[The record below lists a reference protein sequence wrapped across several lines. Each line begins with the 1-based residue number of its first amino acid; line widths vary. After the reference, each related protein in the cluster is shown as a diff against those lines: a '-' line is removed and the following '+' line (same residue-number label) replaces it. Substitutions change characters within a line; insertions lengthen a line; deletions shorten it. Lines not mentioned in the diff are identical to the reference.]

1 MIPSAAAEATARDA
15 SPALL
20 ASLEN
25 ILADRGIGALAAR
38 VAELR
43 LWIDDDMR
51 EVETELLRFDRR
63 ETPLHKSAEH
73 LLSLEGKRLRPLC
86 LVFAARLGTGFSPAV
101 RDLGVAVELVHNATL
116 LHDDVVDLGDKRRG
130 SDAARVIYGNAASIY
145 AGDWLLV
152 EALQR
157 TRAAGFPDLLDSV
170 LGLLKQMLDAEALQ
184 LRNRG
189 RVHASAEDY
198 FSVIEGKTASL
209 FEWGLRAGGR
219 AGGLGEAACS
229 ALASYGRH
237 LGIAFQLVDDAL
249 DFSGDASVV
258 GKSLLSDLREG
269 KMTGPLLFAIER
281 DPSLA
286 RILEASCDGAGASLD
301 PVTER
306 RVATVVRETGALA
319 HCARLALQHSATA
332 VEQLALLPQGPAT
345 EALHHIAITMVHRV
359 K

>member
-1 MIPSAAAEATARDA
+1 VIPTAAAEVTERNT
-15 SPALL
+15 PALL
-20 ASLEN
+20 ASLES
-25 ILADRGIGALAAR
+25 IVHDRGIGALAAR
-38 VAELR
+38 IAELR
-43 LWIDDDMR
+43 LWIDSDMR
-51 EVETELLRFDRR
+51 EVESELLRFDRR

-73 LLSLEGKRLRPLC
+73 LLTLEGKRLRPLC

-130 SDAARVIYGNAASIY
+130 SDTARVIYGNAASIY

-152 EALQR
+152 EALSR
-157 TRAAGFPDLLDSV
+157 TRASGYPDLLDSI
-170 LGLLKQMLDAEALQ
+170 LSLLKHMLDAEALQ

-189 RVHASAEDY
+189 KVHASAEDY

-209 FEWGLRAGGR
+209 FEWALRAGGR
-219 AGGLGEAACS
+219 AGGLDEAACN
-229 ALASYGRH
+229 ALASYGQN

-249 DFSGDASVV
+249 DFSGDAGVV

-286 RILEASCDGAGASLD
+286 RTLEASCDGAGTALD
-301 PVTER
+301 PITER

-319 HCARLALQHSATA
+319 HCTRLALQYSTTA
-332 VEQLALLPQGPAT
+332 IEQLALLPQTPAT
-345 EALHHIAITMVHRV
+345 EALHHIAVTMVHRV